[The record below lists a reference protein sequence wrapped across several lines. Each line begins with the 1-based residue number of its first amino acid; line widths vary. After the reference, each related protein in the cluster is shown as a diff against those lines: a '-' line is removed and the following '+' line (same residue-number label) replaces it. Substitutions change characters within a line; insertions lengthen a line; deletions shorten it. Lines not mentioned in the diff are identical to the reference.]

1 LTDNTTLADALARP
15 RTLTFDGKERT
26 VRVLNFNDLAD
37 LEEKFGDLDSIDTG
51 RVVTQRYMIW
61 FILSRTDSE
70 LTEQQVG
77 ESMTLDKGREIGQFI
92 KEVFAL
98 SGFRPSEAGVL
109 EETPSPNAPEPD
121 AAEPATGSETSPS
134 SSSSRVASHRK
145 K

>member
-1 LTDNTTLADALARP
+1 MSENNTLADALARP

-51 RVVTQRYMIW
+51 RVATQRYMIW
-61 FILSRTDSE
+61 FILSRTDSD

-98 SGFRPSEAGVL
+98 SGFRPSE
-109 EETPSPNAPEPD
+109 ETPSPNAPEPD
-121 AAEPATGSETSPS
+121 AAAPATGSETSS
-134 SSSSRVASHRK
+134 SSSSSPAAARRK